1 MSSRVDPLHRLVSV
15 RRKLVDALMGRR
27 LMADPERTGVVD
39 MGDFGKRLAALAT
52 LAAESVAAAGAPAE
66 EVELAARLAGLM
78 ETLPRTPQR
87 AGRQCDVLDE
97 ALRHVEAAIKAEG
110 ALRERPSTVSLSV
123 LARRECD
130 LFSGL
135 REIEGRL
142 EDSKA
147 SSVDAGAIRRALRR
161 ALLDHGEGPF
171 ALSVDRAGTLRFPG
185 HEFAPGAA
193 PEGLP
198 RSGAEPPEVKKA
210 LDLYEATSD
219 PALRDFLMVKA
230 LDELVFAILAPR
242 MGSHALLEKALA
254 LPRHP
259 GKRMA
264 VRPEV
269 VTLDIPGWQPSEAA
283 SAVEKFAARR
293 IGPEW
298 ARMPKAAYLLR
309 LLLDV
314 EDGIAADLLA
324 LGPALRRLEKGENV
338 EGSGDR
344 AEGALRGLLGLL
356 G

>member
-1 MSSRVDPLHRLVSV
+1 MSSKVDPLHRLVSL

-52 LAAESVAAAGAPAE
+52 LATESVAAVGPPAE
-66 EVELAARLAGLM
+66 EVELAARLAARM

-87 AGRQCDVLDE
+87 VGRQCDVLDE

-123 LARRECD
+123 LARREGD
-130 LFSGL
+130 LFAGL
-135 REIEGRL
+135 CEIEGRL

-161 ALLDHGEGPF
+161 ALLDHEGPF
-171 ALSVDRAGTLRFPG
+171 PLSVDRAGTLRFPG
-185 HEFAPGAA
+185 HEFAPGPA

-210 LDLYEATSD
+210 LDLHEATSD
-219 PALRDFLMVKA
+219 PGLRDFLMVKA

-242 MGSHALLEKALA
+242 MGSHALIEKALA

-269 VTLDIPGWQPSEAA
+269 VTFDIPGWQPSEAA

-309 LLLDV
+309 LLLGV
-314 EDGIAADLLA
+314 EDSIAADLLA